1 MRSELN
7 ILRAKLEDSE
17 EQKENYHNALLEA
30 ESRLERSKSATVREM
45 EIRVPVK
52 SQEARS
58 EEKEEVQQKPSS
70 PVVSGLVIG
79 LIGGRF
85 DSNFRSQS

>member
-17 EQKENYHNALLEA
+17 EQKEKYHNALLEA
-30 ESRLERSKSATVREM
+30 ESRLERSQSATVREM
-45 EIRVPVK
+45 EMRVPVK
-52 SQEARS
+52 SQEGQS
-58 EEKEEVQQKPSS
+58 EEKEEVQHKPSS

-79 LIGGRF
+79 
-85 DSNFRSQS
+85 